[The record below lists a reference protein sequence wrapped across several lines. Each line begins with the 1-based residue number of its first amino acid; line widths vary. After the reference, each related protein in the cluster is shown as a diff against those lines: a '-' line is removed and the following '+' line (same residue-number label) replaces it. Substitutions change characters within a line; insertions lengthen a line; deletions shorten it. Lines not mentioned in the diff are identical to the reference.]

1 MREGV
6 SATRI
11 RGYTVAVLR
20 PAEHATMTSHNQIF
34 DFDTEDAIAHLS
46 DSSVRMRRLIERTGP
61 FLMEVRPTLSVFAA
75 LAEAVV
81 YQQLHGKAAATIFKR
96 LCELFPRP
104 SAGPTAAGL
113 MKLDDAALRGAGL
126 SKNKTLA
133 LRDLAS
139 KSLAKDIPTIV
150 QAAKLDNDTLI
161 EQLTAVRG
169 IGRWTVEMLLMF
181 RLGRPD
187 VLPVDDF
194 GIRKGYALSFG
205 KKEMPAPRE
214 LARYG
219 ERWAP
224 YRTVAAWYLWRAT
237 DIA

>member
-1 MREGV
+1 MREGL
-6 SATRI
+6 SETRI
-11 RGYTVAVLR
+11 CGYTGAASR
-20 PAEHATMTSHNQIF
+20 PAEHGTMTSHNQIF

-46 DSSVRMRRLIERTGP
+46 DSSARMRRLIERTGP

-81 YQQLHGKAAATIFKR
+81 YQQLHGKAAATIFDR
-96 LCELFPRP
+96 LCKLFPRP

-139 KSLAKDIPTIV
+139 KSLAKEIPTIV

-194 GIRKGYALSFG
+194 GIRKGYALSFA
-205 KKEMPAPRE
+205 KKEMPAPRA

>member
-1 MREGV
+1 MRQGM
-6 SATRI
+6 STTRI
-11 RGYTVAVLR
+11 CGYTVAALR
-20 PAEHATMTSHNQIF
+20 PAEHVTMSSHHQIF
-34 DFDTEDAIAHLS
+34 DFDSEDAIAHLR
-46 DSSVRMRRLIERTGP
+46 DSSVRMRRLIDRTGP
-61 FLMEVRPTLSVFAA
+61 FLMEVRPTSSVFAA

-81 YQQLHGKAAATIFKR
+81 YQQLHGKAAATIFDR
-96 LCELFPRP
+96 LCKLFPRP

-113 MKLDDAALRGAGL
+113 MKIDDAALRGAGL

-133 LRDLAS
+133 LRDLAA

-187 VLPVDDF
+187 VLPVDDY
-194 GIRKGYALSFG
+194 GIRKGYALSFA